1 MKGQKYQRRN
11 NRTKLY
17 MTMICLVVALIVL
30 ALGAFAWY
38 TLSTNPEIK
47 GMNFHVSAQQ
57 AIQVSTDGENFS
69 NSEDLS
75 NSVNKFAPLAPSS
88 TVDGLNWFVCK
99 YDVDGNVI
107 ETTDKAN
114 GGKKFQYLRYP
125 KGGNEAKAS
134 DDTSGAG
141 NTSGSSST
149 TGTDG
154 QVYSYYIYTDIY
166 LRTQEEE
173 TNVYLSLPNNSSSYF
188 GKQDETEKNHY
199 GSYVMSYKSTEAGD
213 ANADGTTNQADGSG
227 TGGNAS
233 GNQESVTLMEG
244 GSETSARVGFL
255 VLGEADDKG
264 DYKNPEQTE
273 TWINP
278 NDTQEDTPFFIYEPN
293 ADRRSELDKSAD
305 EYNSDIYVAGFAAK
319 TFYDNATQGN
329 ISYQQANGYYFPTYP
344 VKVDNTTIMNTLS
357 AKINELSNK
366 TANEYNAWAR
376 SINMDGDGDGNI
388 SVFPASRLL
397 VQKSSTWKTSDS
409 TNASSSD
416 GTTGGDTASTGG
428 TATVTGKNF
437 DSTMLGSMG
446 SFVNTDWLY
455 NKLNLPT
462 SLTVGDDK
470 NSNYTG
476 HITNISD
483 NTTATDLRSSVSL
496 TTLKKDK
503 PQKIRLYFWLE
514 GQDVDCW
521 NDIADTDFLVNLE
534 FVGDV
539 VKQ

>member
-1 MKGQKYQRRN
+1 MKGPKYQRRN

-30 ALGAFAWY
+30 ALGSFAWY

-57 AIQVSTDGENFS
+57 AIQVSTNGTDFS

-75 NSVNKFAPLAPSS
+75 EKVKDFAPLAPSS

-107 ETTDKAN
+107 ETDSQAG

-134 DDTSGAG
+134 EDTSGAG
-141 NTSGSSST
+141 NASGSSSS
-149 TGTDG
+149 TGADG

-173 TNVYLSLPNNSSSYF
+173 TRVYLSLPNNSSSYSD
-188 GKQDETEKNHY
+188 KQDETEKKHY

-213 ANADGTTNQADGSG
+213 ANADGTASQSDESG

-255 VLGEADDKG
+255 VLGEADAQG
-264 DYKNPEQTE
+264 NYKTPEQTD
-273 TWINP
+273 TWIDP
-278 NDTQEDTPFFIYEPN
+278 NSTSDTPFFIYEPN

-319 TFYDNATQGN
+319 TFYDNATQGS
-329 ISYQQANGYYFPTYP
+329 ISYQRATGYYFPTYP
-344 VKVDNTTIMNTLS
+344 VKVDNDTITKTLS

-366 TANEYNAWAR
+366 STDEYNKWAR
-376 SINMDGDGDGNI
+376 SINMDGTGDGDI

-397 VQKSSTWKTSDS
+397 VQKSSTWKTSNS
-409 TNASSSD
+409 TNATSSD
-416 GTTGGDTASTGG
+416 GTTGDDAASNGG

-437 DSTMLGSMG
+437 DSTMLGTMG
-446 SFVNTDWLY
+446 SFVNTATLY
-455 NKLNLPT
+455 DKLKLPT
-462 SLTVGDDK
+462 SLIVGT
-470 NSNYTG
+470 NSRNDNYTG
-476 HITNISD
+476 HITNDLS
-483 NTTATDLRSSVSL
+483 ATDLCSSVSL

>member
-1 MKGQKYQRRN
+1 MKGPKYQRRN

-30 ALGAFAWY
+30 ALGSFAWY

-57 AIQVSTDGENFS
+57 AIQVSTNGTDFS

-75 NSVNKFAPLAPSS
+75 EKVKDFAPLAPSS

-107 ETTDKAN
+107 ETDSQA
-114 GGKKFQYLRYP
+114 GAGKKFQYLRYP

-134 DDTSGAG
+134 EDTSGAG
-141 NTSGSSST
+141 NASGSSSS
-149 TGTDG
+149 TGADG

-166 LRTQEEE
+166 LRTREEE
-173 TNVYLSLPNNSSSYF
+173 TRVYLSLPNNSSSYSD
-188 GKQDETEKNHY
+188 KQDETEKKHY

-213 ANADGTTNQADGSG
+213 ANADGTAGQSDESG

-255 VLGEADDKG
+255 VLGEANANG
-264 DYKNPEQTE
+264 NYRNPEQTD
-273 TWINP
+273 TWIDP
-278 NDTQEDTPFFIYEPN
+278 NNTQEDTPFFIYEPN

-319 TFYDNATQGN
+319 TFYAKSGQ
-329 ISYQQANGYYFPTYP
+329 ISYSEANGYYFPTYP
-344 VKVDNTTIMNTLS
+344 VQSDS
-357 AKINELSNK
+357 ATQNMVKTHLDTSSNEDSK
-366 TANEYNAWAR
+366 TYEAWAR
-376 SINMDGDGDGNI
+376 SINMDDTGDGDI

-397 VQKSSTWKTSDS
+397 VQKSSTWKTSNS
-409 TNASSSD
+409 TNATSSD
-416 GTTGGDTASTGG
+416 GTTGDDASSTGG
-428 TATVTGKNF
+428 AATVTGKNF
-437 DSTMLGSMG
+437 DSTMLGTMG
-446 SFVNTDWLY
+446 SFVNTDTLY
-455 NKLNLPT
+455 SKLSLPT
-462 SLTVGDDK
+462 SLIVGDSR
-470 NSNYTG
+470 NNNYTG
-476 HITNISD
+476 HITNDLS
-483 NTTATDLRSSVSL
+483 ATDLRSSVSL

-539 VKQ
+539 VRQ